1 MQKHAQRNMQTT
13 TNTRKPKAK
22 QMHQKCFGLCLCSF
36 FLHFMCVLFAIVF
49 HVFCVSLGTRTKKSP
64 KKERN
69 ITCKNIA
76 HKTHKHRKQT
86 RKKRW
91 CEKFGCACAFLCVLF
106 AFVLRLFIFYYYMF
120 FFFNCCVVFCLFFF
134 CVLLHI
140 LCFFCICKLF
150 DQLPVPCLLHALF
163 FCISWSSF
171 LSVVLHLFIC
181 IFVKWILE
189 IQS

>member
-1 MQKHAQRNMQTT
+1 MLQKMHRKRKNKSPRESLECTT
-13 TNTRKPKAK
+13 TQTHAFNCPLNKCKNMHKEICK
-22 QMHQKCFGLCLCSF
+22 QQQTHANQKQNKCIKNVLAFAFAVF

-120 FFFNCCVVFCLFFF
+120 FFFLTVV
-134 CVLLHI
+134 
-140 LCFFCICKLF
+140 LCFVC
-150 DQLPVPCLLHALF
+150 F
-163 FCISWSSF
+163 FLRPFAHFVFF
-171 LSVVLHLFIC
+171 LYMQAF
-181 IFVKWILE
+181 
-189 IQS
+189 

>member
-1 MQKHAQRNMQTT
+1 MFWPLPLQ
-13 TNTRKPKAK
+13 
-22 QMHQKCFGLCLCSF
+22 F

-120 FFFNCCVVFCLFFF
+120 FFLTVV
-134 CVLLHI
+134 
-140 LCFFCICKLF
+140 LCFVCFFLRPFAHFVFFLYMQAFWPAACFLPFACLVFLHFLIIISECGFAFVYLYFC
-150 DQLPVPCLLHALF
+150 
-163 FCISWSSF
+163 
-171 LSVVLHLFIC
+171 
-181 IFVKWILE
+181 
-189 IQS
+189 